1 MSAGEEQ
8 EEMESKRGI
17 VSSREG
23 AENAENQM
31 DGLRN

>member
-23 AENAENQM
+23 GEKMQKIRWTA
-31 DGLRN
+31 